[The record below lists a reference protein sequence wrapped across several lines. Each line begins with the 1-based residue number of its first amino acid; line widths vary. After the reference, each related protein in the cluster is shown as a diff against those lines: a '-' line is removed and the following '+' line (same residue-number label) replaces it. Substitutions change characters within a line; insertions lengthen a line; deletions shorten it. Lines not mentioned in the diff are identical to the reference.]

1 MNSNYISG
9 SLTQNST
16 ETPDIVSS
24 VSGSVVLTTDVE
36 YCGRYFCLGNLL
48 IQFNDSP
55 NCIETSGSTMPTI
68 MFPYP
73 YDTTPYSVIINNYNK
88 TSMTFNNSSISL
100 GDTYDNAYL
109 NFIAIGPRPLLLYPI
124 VPYLTT
130 GYVNVAY
137 NVPITTNESTII
149 YQYQFSFNDPNAT
162 NNTITFY
169 TMPTSIY
176 ITVIA
181 GGAGGMD
188 GQESN
193 GQDCTL
199 YSGYGGTGGASGI
212 WQTQIGTA
220 NISINT
226 PYPIIVGSGG
236 AGNGGTS
243 GSPSSITLDS
253 STIIYSAGTSSG
265 QIFYLGGEGAVY
277 PEQAT
282 YLVPTAGTGTPTS
295 PTAGNAGYAGNNG
308 YEGEGTNV
316 YYGIAGTGGGG
327 GLQYRNNQYGGHE
340 QWNGAAGGGG
350 GGGGGNGGQG
360 GTNSNPH
367 GFDGTTNYAVPGGGG
382 GGGGGYISY
391 EYANENNYTDCW
403 PGGLGAPGTNG
414 QVNIYCSW

>member
-1 MNSNYISG
+1 MNSYFISG
-9 SLTQNST
+9 ALTQNST
-16 ETPDIVSS
+16 ETPDILSS
-24 VSGSVVLTTDVE
+24 VSGSVVLTTDVA
-36 YCGRYFCLGNLL
+36 YCGRYFCLGDLL

-73 YDTTPYSVIINNYNK
+73 YDITPYSVIINNYNQ

-100 GDTYDNAYL
+100 GDAYDNAYL
-109 NFIAIGPRPLLLYPI
+109 NFIAIGPRPALLYPI
-124 VPYLTT
+124 VRYLTT

-137 NVPITTNESTII
+137 NVPITTNGSTTT
-149 YQYQFSFNDPNAT
+149 YQYQFSFNDPTAT

-193 GQDCTL
+193 GQDNTL

-265 QIFYLGGEGAVY
+265 QIFYLGGTGAIY

-282 YLVPTAGTGTPTS
+282 FLVPNAGTGTPTA
-295 PTAGNAGYAGNNG
+295 PYPGNAGYAPIGVDSG
-308 YEGEGTNV
+308 V
-316 YYGIAGTGGGG
+316 AGTGGGG
-327 GLQYRNNQYGGHE
+327 GLKYQNSQYGGYQH
-340 QWNGAAGGGG
+340 WNGADGGLGDS
-350 GGGGGNGGQG
+350 GGGNGGQG
-360 GTNSNPH
+360 GTNNNPH
-367 GFDGTTNYAVPGGGG
+367 GFDGTTDYAVPGGGG
-382 GGGGGYISY
+382 GGGGGGYISY
-391 EYANENNYTDCW
+391 KYEN
-403 PGGLGAPGTNG
+403 
-414 QVNIYCSW
+414 